1 MLVDTHC
8 HLMESHFE
16 ADLASVLERSA
27 LAGVG
32 KLLNLG
38 CDVAGSRR
46 SAKMCASGG
55 VGGSHAVQIFGSQ
68 GVHPHDADQMNEAVI
83 EEFRATIAANPMIR
97 VVGETGLDY
106 FYMRQPREVQLAGLR
121 MHMRLAEE
129 VGLPVSIHCREASD
143 GPAGDAAGVSSS
155 LVGVRD
161 ALSARR
167 DIITV
172 LREFPRVRCVMHCF
186 AQDREYAE
194 EVLAMPAGNIIS
206 FSGTVTYPRAEDV
219 RAVAVAAPVDRIVVE
234 TDAPYLAP
242 QTCRGRR
249 NEPAF
254 VVETAKF
261 IADLRGMSFDEFAT
275 VTTRN
280 AERFFGI

>member
-32 KLLNLG
+32 KILNLG
-38 CDVAGSRR
+38 CHVAGSRR
-46 SAKMCASGG
+46 SAEMCAGG
-55 VGGSHAVQIFGSQ
+55 GGAVRIFGSQ
-68 GVHPHDADQMNEAVI
+68 GVHPHDADQMNEEVMQ
-83 EEFRATIAANPMIR
+83 EFRATIRANSMIR

-106 FYMRQPREVQLAGLR
+106 FYMNQSRTVQLASLR

-143 GPAGDAAGVSSS
+143 GPAREVAMESGGVGAHD
-155 LVGVRD
+155 V
-161 ALSARR
+161 LSARR
-167 DIITV
+167 DIIAV

-186 AQDREYAE
+186 AQDRAYAD
-194 EVLAMPAGNIIS
+194 EVLAMRAGHIIS
-206 FSGTVTYPRAEDV
+206 FSGTVTYPRADEV
-219 RAVAVAAPVDRIVVE
+219 RAVAAAAPVDRIVVE

-242 QTCRGRR
+242 QSCRGRR

-261 IADLRGMSFDEFAT
+261 VAELRGVPFDEFAA